1 MGLQAAST
9 VPLPKP
15 TKNDDNKS
23 DQKPPA
29 KMVITKPI
37 TCVKNATQMIFLGPK
52 TLYKGQPMLMAI
64 GKPKN
69 AI

>member
-15 TKNDDNKS
+15 TKKVDNNN

-29 KMVITKPI
+29 KIVITKPI
-37 TCVKNATQMIFLGPK
+37 TCVKKATQMIFFGPR
-52 TLYKGQPMLMAI
+52 TLYKGPPMIIAI